1 MSTSHPI
8 LERRAEAR
16 RAHGRDGGF
25 ILATLGLLLIPLVA
39 FTALAVDVSSWYSRA
54 TELQRAA
61 DSAALAGVVW
71 MPDMGAAQSNGTLV
85 LSRNNVTN
93 GSAGLS
99 VTMGAGL
106 EQNSFKVCVTDNS
119 APQYF
124 SSVFTG
130 PQSLTRCGTAK
141 YNLPL
146 ELGSPLNYYGG
157 NASAN
162 VGTYPETTTTYSDSY
177 TPPGG
182 NYNIAPNNYASATV
196 NLAYGGGKHGCKRQ
210 TGTRSGHPFGY
221 LWSDSGARTY
231 RDGNGSPR
239 RYLDNFAVWRYP
251 APSGTQYYAD
261 DLPDCLW
268 TITNT
273 TTVNKPI
280 NPIPN
285 EKSPNFWAAIAGPG
299 MFAPNGDA
307 KAPRCKSSGNCGTT
321 DNSMYRWQGY
331 WYAVVPSVSGTTSV
345 QLFDADQSSTST
357 VATGDTRYGGST
369 NQHTQYLL
377 YDSQAT
383 PYDQSDDTVV
393 PGCSLTVAGLDD
405 AYKMKWVQ
413 LCNPNLVGGHRYYL
427 NVRSSNADG
436 GWDGDGNGNTYNGYA
451 VRVVGGT
458 FPADCLS
465 STFPQRNNVDCYGTG
480 AQPRISGY
488 GDMEMYNGI
497 PSGTPTQFF
506 LAEVKNEYRGKT
518 LVIELWDP
526 GDGNGNSYITVMKPG
541 GTAAGDPQQG
551 CEYEGRTAAGTRDS
565 GPNNPTGDC
574 TIQTT
579 TSGSNTYQ
587 NRWVHIEIN
596 LPSTYSCNESVA
608 DPTTTGGS
616 CWWQIKY
623 NTSSSLNDY
632 TTWTA
637 FIQGDPVRLVR

>member
-85 LSRNNVTN
+85 LSRNNVTD

-157 NASAN
+157 NSSDSFSS
-162 VGTYPETTTTYSDSY
+162 YTTPSTYS
-177 TPPGG
+177 TTHPPDADFNGG
-182 NYNIAPNNYASATV
+182 RWCGVVYNGTRRGYWDRYVNPWQFHSSSTKYNIPD
-196 NLAYGGGKHGCKRQ
+196 C
-210 TGTRSGHPFGY
+210 
-221 LWSDSGARTY
+221 W
-231 RDGNGSPR
+231 
-239 RYLDNFAVWRYP
+239 
-251 APSGTQYYAD
+251 YAD
-261 DLPDCLW
+261 
-268 TITNT
+268 TNS
-273 TTVNKPI
+273 
-280 NPIPN
+280 IPPS
-285 EKSPNFWAAIAGPG
+285 KSPNFWAAISGPG

-307 KAPRCKSSGNCGTT
+307 HAPRCASSGNCGTT
-321 DNSMYRWQGY
+321 DNTMYRPEGY
-331 WYAVVPSVSGTTSV
+331 WYAVVPSVNGTVSM
-345 QLFDADQSSTST
+345 QIFDADQSATST
-357 VATGDTRYGGST
+357 VPTGDTRYGGST
-369 NQHTQYLL
+369 NQHTRFTL
-377 YDSQAT
+377 YDSNAT
-383 PYDQSDDTVV
+383 PYDQSDDTPVS
-393 PGCSLTVAGLDD
+393 GCTLTVAGLDD
-405 AYKMKWVQ
+405 NYKQKWVQ
-413 LCNPNLVGGHRYYL
+413 LCQFNGVGGHRYYL
-427 NVRSSNADG
+427 NVKSSDAA
-436 GWDGDGNGNTYNGYA
+436 WSQNGNTYNGYA
-451 VRVVGGT
+451 LRVVGGT
-458 FPADCLS
+458 FPASCLS
-465 STFPQRNNVDCYGTG
+465 ATLPQRNNVDCYGTG
-480 AQPRISGY
+480 SQPRISGY

-526 GDGNGNSYITVMKPG
+526 GDGNGDSYITVMKPA
-541 GTAAGDPQQG
+541 GTAAGAPQQG
-551 CEYEGRTAAGTRDS
+551 CEYEGRNPAGNLVS
-565 GPNNPTGDC
+565 GPSNPTGDC

-579 TSGSNTYQ
+579 NSGSNAYQ

-596 LPSTYSCNESVA
+596 LPSNYSCNESVA

-623 NTSSSLNDY
+623 NTNSKLNDY